1 MAAPAAAPPAAARM
15 PAAAPLAA
23 ARIFGADRKKA
34 VAQEFEA
41 VFLSN
46 MLEEMFAGLE
56 DEGPMGAGAGA
67 ATWRSFLTDQYGKT
81 IATNGGIGLADNVHR
96 QLIALQEI
104 SR

>member
-1 MAAPAAAPPAAARM
+1 MAASVVSLPAAARM

-46 MLEEMFAGLE
+46 MLEEMFAGLA
-56 DEGPMGAGAGA
+56 DEGPMGAGAGTG
-67 ATWRSFLTDQYGKT
+67 TWRSFLTDQYAKT
-81 IATNGGIGLADNVHR
+81 IAANGSIGLADQVYR
-96 QLIALQEI
+96 QLIALQEK
-104 SR
+104 RP